1 MRTSMFALLLTSAL
15 FAGNYI
21 TLDNGKVI
29 ELKPDGTWQEVKV
42 VKKGN
47 ETIAIKPDGTW
58 EKVQSKNIEVANKL
72 ETNAEAKF
80 KDTPLAQTLIGK
92 WSGDGERYE
101 FTKDKVVF
109 SVKDGHRTK
118 TISGKWSV
126 EKLDEKSKTLTL
138 NLAEGARLGF
148 LTFGGE
154 IRKIKIIDDNTIED
168 ITNWDEGK
176 IVTLHRVR

>member
-1 MRTSMFALLLTSAL
+1 MKRSLFAAL
-15 FAGNYI
+15 FASAIIAGNYI

-29 ELKPDGTWQEVKV
+29 ELRPDGTWQEVKV
-42 VKKGN
+42 IKKGDD
-47 ETIAIKPDGTW
+47 TIALKPDGTW
-58 EKVQSKNIEVANKL
+58 EKVESKNIEVANKL

-80 KDTPLAQTLIGK
+80 KDTPLAQTLIGT

-118 TISGKWSV
+118 TISGKWSL
-126 EKLDEKSKTLTL
+126 EKLDEKNKTLTL

-154 IRKIKIIDDNTIED
+154 IRKIKIIDNNTIED